1 MTWDM
6 SWRERL
12 ATETTR
18 EIADEMRE
26 QFNVHAQPLYS
37 VWEGPQGQGP
47 LGAIRFYDQTL
58 QTLADR
64 IAAASKR
71 DAHALRV
78 LVCRLADRLR
88 RYHLVG
94 REERRLLREVDEVLC
109 EEVRS

>member
-6 SWRERL
+6 PWREKL

-18 EIADEMRE
+18 EVVDEMRE
-26 QFNVHAQPLYS
+26 QFNMHAPPLYS
-37 VWEGPQGQGP
+37 VLEGPQGP
-47 LGAIRFYDQTL
+47 MGAVKLHDQTL